1 VVVGAGYIAVELATI
16 LAELGSKTNLLIR
29 HDRVL
34 RTFDETMS
42 EAMTKL
48 AGRANLNLMKNT
60 IVIDILFYKLIIC

>member
-42 EAMTKL
+42 EAVTKHL

-60 IVIDILFYKLIIC
+60 IVIDIFIL